1 MEKSLAGSD
10 ELSEQV
16 SEESTPGRSSRYKT
30 LRQGY
35 TGGVQG
41 PQRNQCRWSPWS
53 EPSERGCR

>member
-1 MEKSLAGSD
+1 MEKRLAGSD

-41 PQRNQCRWSPWS
+41 PPRNQCSWSPWS
-53 EPSERGCR
+53 EP